1 MESRLRD
8 NVDMPPHS
16 GHLTGLAVDQQ
27 PGAGGQGLV
36 GIDVIR
42 NLIDPG
48 GLHGELGVVWTDT
61 DVLGLHLVIRQR
73 HQAIHR
79 DRGCAGVSGIGK
91 VDDNGAGGAGR
102 TGGSR
107 RTIRADQ
114 IWSGRTFWPCRT
126 GGTGGTRRTGGYNRL
141 YTTVQTAFPPVM
153 QSSLWLFSTYS
164 AMRRY

>member
-36 GIDVIR
+36 GIDDIP
-42 NLIDPG
+42 NLIDPA
-48 GLHGELGVVWTDT
+48 GLHGELGVIRADG
-61 DVLGLHLVIRQR
+61 DALGLHLVARQR

-91 VDDNGAGGAGR
+91 LDDNGAGGA
-102 TGGSR
+102 
-107 RTIRADQ
+107 
-114 IWSGRTFWPCRT
+114 SGAVNICT
-126 GGTGGTRRTGGYNRL
+126 TRKT
-141 YTTVQTAFPPVM
+141 P
-153 QSSLWLFSTYS
+153 QSCGLHIS
-164 AMRRY
+164 